1 MTTTPKDMLLLKD
14 EAGDYYVLPQELLK
28 RGRVPAEQTAEAERA
43 FAAAEADDVAGHLS
57 LNFPKIKFEYRFVG
71 TLVGGSPA
79 IGAMVSNFA
88 PGADVGGTTQDA
100 AAQVESGLK

>member
-14 EAGDYYVLPQELLK
+14 EAGDYYVLPQELLE

-43 FAAAEADDVAGHLS
+43 FAAAEAVDVAGHLS
-57 LNFPKIKFEYRFVG
+57 LNFAKIKFEYRFVG
-71 TLVGGSPA
+71 TLVGGSSA